1 MLSLLK
7 KIIPPQL
14 LPLLRKVWRLKHR
27 AGIFSKKIKGEL
39 ITETQLITQLKQ
51 AGISQG
57 DSLLVH
63 SSLRKI
69 GYVQHGATTV
79 IQALIKTLG
88 TNGTLLMPAFPAK
101 GYNKDYL
108 LHNTMFNYHNT
119 QSSMGIITEVFRTQ
133 YATHRSLHAT
143 DSVCALGAYADYI
156 TNTHLGQLT
165 PYNEHSPFYKLC
177 KAHGKILL
185 LGVDLNSLTNF
196 HTLEDAV
203 EHFIYP
209 VYDAQEFNVTLTDK
223 NNAVH
228 IATTKVHN
236 PEYSAKRQ
244 CLAFENV
251 FINDGIMRKIKIGN
265 ATSYLIEAAKLQ
277 EWMIINYQ
285 TKKITLYTPQGS
297 PQ

>member
-7 KIIPPQL
+7 KIMPPQL

-27 AGIFSKKIKGEL
+27 AAIYSKKIKGEL
-39 ITETQLITQLKQ
+39 ITETQLIAQLNQ
-51 AGISQG
+51 AGITQG

-79 IQALIKTLG
+79 IQALIQAIG

-108 LHNTMFNYHNT
+108 LHNTTFNYHST
-119 QSSMGIITEVFRTQ
+119 PSSMGVITEVFRTQ
-133 YATHRSLHAT
+133 HATHRSLHAT
-143 DSVCALGAYADYI
+143 DSVCALGANADYF

-165 PYNEHSPFYKLC
+165 PYNEESPFAKL
-177 KAHGKILL
+177 AYEEGKILL

-209 VYDAQEFNVTLTDK
+209 VYDAQEFNVKLIGKD
-223 NNAVH
+223 NAVH
-228 IATTKVHN
+228 HATTKVHN

-244 CLAFENV
+244 CLAFENL
-251 FINDGIMRKIKIGN
+251 FINDGVMRKIKLGD
-265 ATSYLIEAAKLQ
+265 ATSYLIDAHKLHA
-277 EWMIINYQ
+277 WMLLNYQ
-285 TKKITLYTPQGS
+285 QKKITLYTPQGM

>member
-1 MLSLLK
+1 VLSLLK

-14 LPLLRKVWRLKHR
+14 LPALRKVWRLKHR
-27 AGIFSKKIKGEL
+27 ADIYSKKIKGEL
-39 ITETQLITQLKQ
+39 ITETQLIAQLKQ

-69 GYVQHGATTV
+69 GYVQQGATTV
-79 IQALIKTLG
+79 IQALINTLG

-108 LHNTMFNYHNT
+108 LHNTTFNYHT
-119 QSSMGIITEVFRTQ
+119 TPSSMGVVTEVFRTQ

-143 DSVCALGAYADYI
+143 DSVCAWGANADCF
-156 TNTHLGQLT
+156 TNTHLGQVT
-165 PYNEHSPFYKLC
+165 PYNEESPFYKLC
-177 KAHGKILL
+177 KAQGKILL

-209 VYDAQEFNVTLTDK
+209 VYDAQEFEVTLIDK

-228 IATTKVHN
+228 LATTKVHN
-236 PEYSAKRQ
+236 PEYSTKRQ
-244 CLAFENV
+244 CLAFENL
-251 FINDGIMRKIKIGN
+251 FINDGIMCKTKIGN
-265 ATSYLIEAAKLQ
+265 ATSYLIDAHKLHT
-277 EWMIINYQ
+277 WMLHNYQ
-285 TKKITLYTPQGS
+285 TKKITLYTPQGT